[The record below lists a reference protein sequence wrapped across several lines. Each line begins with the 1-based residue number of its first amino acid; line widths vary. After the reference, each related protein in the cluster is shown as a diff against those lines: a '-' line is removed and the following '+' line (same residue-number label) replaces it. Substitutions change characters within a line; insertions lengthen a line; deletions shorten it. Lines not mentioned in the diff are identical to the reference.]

1 MKTITERLLA
11 LPSCEDPDEILNA
24 AITGAHEIQRL
35 TAREYLRRKA
45 DQRAIEAWHKA
56 HPEKA
61 HMPPSNEDV
70 VMWLM
75 EQHDQFETR
84 LKNAHHDWLA
94 ELNHDTDQLMEEARL
109 GGLEEG
115 ALEIDCGCDIRAAV
129 LERLKSQGERQAE
142 RLCPKGDG
150 CCALQSAAIRAL
162 SDTPPSMVLVPR
174 EPTSAMIQAGGY
186 ALQEHA
192 AMTMDA
198 ARIAWGAMVK
208 AAGKGEGD
216 E

>member
-1 MKTITERLLA
+1 MKTIAERLLA

-61 HMPPSNEDV
+61 HMPPNHEDT

-115 ALEIDCGCDIRAAV
+115 ARWHDEQAAEAQKLSDMKV
-129 LERLKSQGERQAE
+129 SALDSKVW
-142 RLCPKGDG
+142 GDY
-150 CCALQSAAIRAL
+150 AQNHREYATAMRAL
-162 SDTPPSMVLVPR
+162 
-174 EPTSAMIQAGGY
+174 
-186 ALQEHA
+186 
-192 AMTMDA
+192 
-198 ARIAWGAMVK
+198 
-208 AAGKGEGD
+208 KGEGN

>member
-1 MKTITERLLA
+1 MKTIVERLLA

-35 TAREYLRRKA
+35 QAHAHLRRKA

-61 HMPPSNEDV
+61 HLPPGHEDV

-94 ELNHDTDQLMEEARL
+94 ELNHDPDALRTENAQLL
-109 GGLEEG
+109 G
-115 ALEIDCGCDIRAAV
+115 ALKVLLTPQTPAAFA
-129 LERLKSQGERQAE
+129 Q
-142 RLCPKGDG
+142 
-150 CCALQSAAIRAL
+150 
-162 SDTPPSMVLVPR
+162 
-174 EPTSAMIQAGGY
+174 
-186 ALQEHA
+186 
-192 AMTMDA
+192 AMTN
-198 ARIAWGAMVK
+198 ARVAL
-208 AAGKGEGD
+208 GEK